1 MAEITKHGATG
12 TTLSE
17 YLDTMRQKY
26 LDIDSGWY
34 IDPESPDGLA
44 IAAWCETLA
53 NLDEGVIGAYH
64 ASDPNAA
71 VGRGLENIAAFAGV
85 RRRAASFST
94 TTVQF
99 GGDGLIEVPAGTLIR
114 HRIDDTLWMTDN
126 AVVTSSAG
134 VVTVSVTCIAPGA
147 QSANIGTLTR
157 VATPVPG
164 IRTVTNL
171 EAASLGLDE
180 EKDNAFRVR
189 RNESV
194 ALPGNNQIDNIYAAL
209 VNVAGVKQVKIFE
222 NVEDGPDEHGIHGH
236 SMAIFVDGGD
246 PDAIART
253 MAANKNPGCGLNRYN
268 TIPNK
273 ITLDTLTPKGQ
284 PFTATFF
291 RPEYV
296 SIFVRAEISTSVLAE
311 GDKPEIKKAIV
322 DYTVQGFDETA
333 GFAKQGFRIGERLA
347 SGRLYTPANY
357 FVADHDFVSSITIGT
372 KASDVNKSVIPVR
385 FNQLGV
391 FDVGN
396 IEVIYV

>member
-1 MAEITKHGATG
+1 MAEITKHGAAG

-209 VNVAGVKQVKIFE
+209 VNVDGVKQAKIFE
-222 NVEDGPDEHGIHGH
+222 NVESEPDEHGIYGH
-236 SMAIFVDGGD
+236 SMALFVDGGITEN
-246 PDAIART
+246 IAST
-253 MAANKNPGCGLNRYN
+253 IAAHKNPGCGLNRYN

-273 ITLDTLTPKGQ
+273 VTLNTFTPRGQ

-291 RPEYV
+291 RPDYV
-296 SIFVRAEISTSVLAE
+296 SIFVRVEISTSTLTDD
-311 GDKPEIKKAIV
+311 DKPKIKEAIV
-322 DYTVQGFDETA
+322 DYTLLGFDETA
-333 GFAKQGFRIGERLA
+333 GFAKLGFRIGERLA
-347 SGRLYTPANY
+347 AGRLYTPVNY
-357 FVADHDFVSSITIGT
+357 FVAGHDYVSNILIGT
-372 KASDVNKSVIPVR
+372 EAGSVDKGVIAVA